1 MKDVY
6 DITIIGGGPSGLYSA
21 FYAGLR
27 DLKTKIIEF
36 QSSLG
41 GKLHIFPEKIIWD
54 IGGLPATPAQ
64 QVMENLIEQGLT
76 FNPTVCLN
84 TKVSLVKKEDDIFVV
99 ETSTGEKHYSK
110 KIVVANGGG
119 IISPIKLHIEGA
131 EKYEVSNLHYTIRG
145 IQSFKDKSLLISGG
159 GNSAIDWAKD
169 LIGIAKEITVIYRG
183 EKLSAHEGQI
193 RYLEENGVPIITNT
207 QIKSLVA
214 NDEKTKINE
223 VILENVV
230 TNEITT
236 MVVDDVL
243 VNHGYDRV
251 HSFTFDVAINPER
264 DAEYSYY
271 LKTDSKGLTTVDGIY
286 AVGDI
291 SQHDNKVYLITGAF
305 QDAINAI
312 NSIKLSLEPTAEKY
326 AKVSSHNEVF
336 EKRNREIIRKSAE
349 SASTI
354 SGDGCPVFSSEV
366 IGSTSNK

>member
-27 DLKTKIIEF
+27 ELKTKIIEF

-41 GKLHIFPEKIIWD
+41 GKIHIYPEKIIWD

-64 QVMENLIEQGLT
+64 KVMENLVEQGLT

-84 TKVSLVKKEDDIFVV
+84 TKVSLVTKEDDLFVI
-99 ETSTGEKHYSK
+99 ETSTGEKHYTK
-110 KIVVANGGG
+110 KVIVANGGG
-119 IISPIKLHIEGA
+119 IINPIKLHIEGA

-145 IQSFKDKSLLISGG
+145 IQSFKDKTLLISGG

-169 LIGIAKEITVIYRG
+169 LIGIAKHITVIYRG
-183 EKLSAHEGQI
+183 EKLSAHEAQI
-193 RYLEENGVPIITNT
+193 RYLEDNGVPIITNT

-214 NDEKTKINE
+214 NETKTKIQE

-230 TNEITT
+230 TKQLTT

-243 VNHGYDRV
+243 VNHGYDRDL
-251 HSFTFDVAINPER
+251 SFAFDPSITPER
-264 DAEYSYY
+264 DSVYQYY
-271 LKTDSKGLTTVDGIY
+271 LKTNGKGLTTVDGIY

-291 SQHDNKVYLITGAF
+291 SQYDNKVYLITGAF
-305 QDAINAI
+305 QDAVNAI
-312 NSIKLSLEPTAEKY
+312 NEIKISLEPTADKY

-336 EKRNREIIRKSAE
+336 EKRNRELIHKTFGE
-349 SASTI
+349 
-354 SGDGCPVFSSEV
+354 
-366 IGSTSNK
+366 